1 MINGAL
7 CLICKKTISVF
18 KDYNLK
24 RHYLQKHATKMDS
37 YQGFFR
43 KQKILELKTCLS
55 SQQLNIKK
63 ATFESLIVT
72 KASYVVSS
80 LIAKKSKPF
89 IDNELIKECLES
101 VADVLCP
108 DKKTDFSK
116 ISLSHQTISRRI
128 DDIGKVHQ

>member
-1 MINGAL
+1 VEYFFIEIKNGAL
-7 CLICKKTISVF
+7 CLCKEIISVF

-43 KQKILELKTCLS
+43 KQKILELKTCLF

-63 ATFESLIVT
+63 ANSESLTVT

-89 IDNELIKECLES
+89 IDGKFIKECLES
-101 VADVLCP
+101 IADIMCP
-108 DKKTDFSK
+108 DKKTLFKNYSVSSDYK
-116 ISLSHQTISRRI
+116 QANR
-128 DDIGKVHQ
+128 

>member
-1 MINGAL
+1 MKNGAL
-7 CLICKKTISVF
+7 FLIYKETISVF

-63 ATFESLIVT
+63 ATSESLTVT

-89 IDNELIKECLES
+89 IDGEFI
-101 VADVLCP
+101 
-108 DKKTDFSK
+108 
-116 ISLSHQTISRRI
+116 
-128 DDIGKVHQ
+128 